1 MGLSVKSG
9 KILKISLHLIVWAIL
24 FVFPSYFLYVDS
36 RYDISLLQRTYIQ
49 TAFYAFLFYINY
61 LWLAPRLFF
70 RKKKIGYFIT
80 ASVFVIIATTI
91 MELSSFPSIPKNRF
105 NPPDRFQNPSFN
117 LTEKPPPLKLPGE
130 EHRPRPSRSWSIYNF
145 LLTSVLI
152 SGLGLGIRFSDKLI
166 LTEKQ
171 KKEAEKEKLNAE
183 LAFLKNQINPHFLF
197 NTLNSIYSLALM
209 KSDQTPE
216 AVLKLSDMMHYV
228 IYDIQSDKVPL
239 EKDIQY
245 LRHFVELQKIRLS
258 DTTEVHL
265 NTSGDFS
272 SFSISPLLLMAF
284 VENAFK
290 YGTSSHEKT
299 SILIDIHLIKNVLDV
314 KISNQIFPGRQKNSI
329 AGIGLRNTRQRL
341 DLEYPNKHRLTLT
354 DNGKVFIV
362 KLSIDL
368 S

>member
-1 MGLSVKSG
+1 MVKSG
-9 KILKISLHLIVWAIL
+9 KKLKVFLHLVVWAIL

-36 RYDISLLQRTYIQ
+36 RYDFILLQRAYIQ
-49 TAFYAFLFYINY
+49 TALYAVLFYLNY

-70 RKKKIGYFIT
+70 RKKKMGYFVSAILCV
-80 ASVFVIIATTI
+80 AIATTI
-91 MELSSFPSIPKNRF
+91 MELSSFPSMPKNRF
-105 NPPDRFQNPSFN
+105 IPPTGVQRPSQ
-117 LTEKPPPLKLPGE
+117 LQTEKPPPMKHTGE
-130 EHRPRPSRSWSIYNF
+130 EHRPRPSRSWPVYNF
-145 LLTSVLI
+145 ILTSVLI

-209 KSDQTPE
+209 NSDQTPE

-228 IYDIQSDKVPL
+228 IYDIQTDKVPL

-265 NTSGDFS
+265 NTDGDFGPY
-272 SFSISPLLLMAF
+272 SISPLLFMAF

-290 YGTSSHEKT
+290 YGASSHEKT
-299 SILIDIHLIKNVLDV
+299 SIVIDIHLIKNMLDV

-329 AGIGLRNTRQRL
+329 TGIGLRNTRQRL
-341 DLEYPNKHRLTLT
+341 DLEYPNKHSLTLT